1 MKVFLD
7 TNVILDFY
15 QVRDEFFK
23 PAAAIFD
30 LGFKGKIELL
40 VSSVSIINANYI
52 LRKYYSKSE
61 LTTKIRSILNLCNVS
76 MINQADLMMA
86 LDLEWQDYEDCV
98 QYLSA
103 LSAKSDVL
111 ITRNSNDFK
120 SANRLRVFTP
130 TAFLN
135 DYYNKSIES

>member
-1 MKVFLD
+1 MRVFLD

-40 VSSVSIINANYI
+40 VSSLSIINANYI
-52 LRKYYSKSE
+52 LRKYYSKNE
-61 LTTKIRSILNLCNVS
+61 LTTKIRSILQLCNVTI
-76 MINQADLMMA
+76 INQSDLMMA
-86 LDLEWQDYEDCV
+86 LDLDWKDYEDCV

-103 LSAKSDVL
+103 LSENSDVL
-111 ITRNSNDFK
+111 ITRNSDDFK
-120 SANRLRVFTP
+120 SANRLRIYTP
-130 TAFLN
+130 TDFLN
-135 DYYNKSIES
+135 EFYMAL